1 MIIVPFAGT
10 ILWILASS
18 VSLQEIRKREIA
30 FWDGDNAIMLSIFIA
45 SQDGLRIGK
54 FVPSATKS
62 GTSVTT
68 ALEIKN

>member
-30 FWDGDNAIMLSIFIA
+30 FWDGGNAIMLSIFIA

-62 GTSVTT
+62 GTLVTT